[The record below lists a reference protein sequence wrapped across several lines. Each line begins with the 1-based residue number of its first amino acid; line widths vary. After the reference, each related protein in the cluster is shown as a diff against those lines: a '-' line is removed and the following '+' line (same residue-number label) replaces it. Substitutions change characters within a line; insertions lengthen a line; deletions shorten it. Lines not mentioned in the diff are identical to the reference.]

1 MRQLSSRCFVARSL
15 LPAAQMKNATA
26 RALTGATVGV
36 DALLVKVE
44 VDLSQQLPAMSTVGL
59 AAAEVKES
67 KDRVRSAIRNSG
79 FKFPKGR
86 VTVNLAPADLPKTG
100 TAFDLPIATALLAA
114 GGEFSRGSLEQ
125 CVLVGELSLEGELRA
140 IPGVLP
146 VALAARE
153 AGCTLFVP
161 MENGPE
167 AACVAGLEVR
177 AAPTLKAIADHFSGR
192 ELLSV
197 PTSGGALSR
206 RPPSADM
213 SQVRGHSV
221 ARHAVE
227 LAAAGGH
234 NLLLSGPPG
243 QGKTLLA
250 RCLGTIL
257 PPMTEEEQLEVTSIH
272 SIAGLLPMPG
282 LMTDRPF
289 RSPHSTVRPEA
300 IVGGG
305 RPLKPGEA
313 TLAHRGVLFLDEFPE
328 LDRDV
333 LESLRGPLEDREV
346 QLARAGRR
354 IRFPASFTLVAA
366 MNPCPCGH
374 AGSTAGR
381 CSCPLDKVKRYVSRI
396 SGPLLDRID
405 LNAALAPLAGLEFE
419 GPPPEDSSAV
429 RARVVEARE
438 RSWRRF
444 RKAGLPKT
452 VASNAEIP
460 RQCVEALAD
469 LSETGRLLLSDEVDR
484 GLSGRAR
491 ERTIRVARTIADLA
505 AAERVGDEHLFQA
518 LGFRIPP
525 SEEQ

>member
-1 MRQLSSRCFVARSL
+1 MA
-15 LPAAQMKNATA
+15 NTTA

-79 FKFPKGR
+79 YKFPKGR

-114 GGEFSRGSLEQ
+114 GGEFSRASLER
-125 CVLVGELSLEGELRA
+125 CVLVGELSLDGELRA
-140 IPGVLP
+140 VPGVLP
-146 VALAARE
+146 VALAARD

-161 MENGPE
+161 VDNGPE

-177 AAPTLKAIADHFSGR
+177 AAPTLKAIADHFAGHVR
-192 ELLSV
+192 LPLAA
-197 PTSGGALSR
+197 SGGELPR
-206 RPPSADM
+206 RAPSADL
-213 SQVRGHSV
+213 SQVRGHSI

-234 NLLLSGPPG
+234 NLLLTGPPG
-243 QGKTLLA
+243 QGKTLLV

-257 PPMTEEEQLEVTSIH
+257 PPMTEEEQIEVTSIH
-272 SIAGLLPMPG
+272 SIAGLLTMPG
-282 LMTDRPF
+282 LMTERPF
-289 RSPHSTVRPEA
+289 RSPHTSVRPEA

-346 QLARAGRR
+346 HLARAGRR
-354 IRFPASFTLVAA
+354 IRFPASFSLVAA

-374 AGSTAGR
+374 AGTGR
-381 CSCPLDKVKRYVSRI
+381 CSCGVEKIKRYVSRI

-405 LNAALAPLAGLEFE
+405 LSASLGTLAGLEFE
-419 GPPPEDSSAV
+419 GPPPEGSEAV
-429 RARVVEARE
+429 RERVVEARE

-460 RQCVEALAD
+460 RQSVEALAQ
-469 LSETGRLLLSDEVDR
+469 LSDVGRLLLSDEVDR

-491 ERTIRVARTIADLA
+491 ERTIRVARTVADLA
-505 AAERVGDEHLFQA
+505 GAERVEEGHLVQA
-518 LGFRIPP
+518 LGLRAHVT
-525 SEEQ
+525 EEE